1 MVESDKS
8 TSSVSCTFAFTF
20 FRYWH
25 LRNVSLDGTRA
36 RTDITTDHWFL
47 NVTPFI
53 DSVKILEVLIEGASA
68 VDFVIGNLLDENTF
82 DVGLRQVNS
91 LLNNIFPVE
100 RRHFEKRMFFNL
112 RDITT
117 ARA

>member
-1 MVESDKS
+1 MESDKS

-36 RTDITTDHWFL
+36 RTDITTNHWFL
-47 NVTPFI
+47 NITPFV
-53 DSVKILEVLIEGASA
+53 DSVKILEVLVEGATA
-68 VDFVIGNLLDENTF
+68 VDFVIGNLLDENALN
-82 DVGLRQVNS
+82 VGLRQVNS

-100 RRHFEKRMFFNL
+100 CWHFEKRMFFNL
-112 RDITT
+112 RDIAT